1 MTAQNSVQLYM
12 CVCVCERVAVC
23 MCLHVFV
30 QVGLSDMM
38 TTDLLN

>member
-12 CVCVCERVAVC
+12 CVCERVAVC